1 MITIIILIFILKL
14 PAPVKAGLSI
24 REQVQQL
31 DPLGTAVFLPGIVCL
46 LLALQWGGSTY
57 AWSNGRIIALLTLS
71 GTLFIAFIAIQFWK
85 KDNATVPPRIL
96 KQRSVAAGFCYTI
109 CLGSCFMIVVYYL
122 PIWFQAI
129 KGASAVH
136 SGIMNLPLLL
146 SLVIGS
152 ISSGILVS
160 KVGYYVP
167 FMFASCLLMSIG
179 AGLLTTLTT
188 TTNHPKWIGFQVV
201 IGFGIGI
208 GMQQAS
214 IGAQTVLDKK
224 DVPTGVSI
232 MFFAQSFGGAI
243 FISVAQNVLN
253 NGLIGEL
260 SDIPGFNP
268 STVVNNG
275 ATDLRGAIGPKYISL
290 VVKAYNH
297 ALTDVFYIGVGL
309 ACTMIVGASFMQW
322 RSVKGKKLH

>member
-1 MITIIILIFILKL
+1 VITIIILVFILKL
-14 PAPVKAGLSI
+14 PPPAKAGLSI
-24 REQVQQL
+24 RQQVQQL
-31 DPLGTAVFLPGIVCL
+31 DPLGTIVFLPGIVCL

-57 AWSNGRIIALLTLS
+57 AWSNGRIIALLILA
-71 GTLFIAFIAIQFWK
+71 GILLIAFIAIQFWK
-85 KDNATVPPRIL
+85 KDNATIPPRIL
-96 KQRSVAAGFCYTI
+96 NQRSVAAGFFFTI

-146 SLVIGS
+146 SLVTGS
-152 ISSGILVS
+152 ILSGILVS

-167 FMFASCLLMSIG
+167 FMFASCLLVSIG
-179 AGLLTTLTT
+179 SGLLTTLTT
-188 TTNHPKWIGFQVV
+188 TTAHPKWIGFQVV

-214 IGAQTVLDKK
+214 IGAQTVLEKK

-232 MFFAQSFGGAI
+232 MIFAQSFGGAI

-253 NGLIGEL
+253 NRLIAEL
-260 SDIPGFNP
+260 SDVPGFNP
-268 STVVNNG
+268 NAVVDTG
-275 ATDLRGAIGPKYISL
+275 ATDLRGVIGPKYIGL

-297 ALTDVFYIGVGL
+297 ALTDAFYIGVGL
-309 ACTMIVGASFMQW
+309 ACTMILGAAFMQW